1 MTTQFLIQSS
11 DPLLLEKATRIA
23 KEFAEKYLLDE
34 IVGIVFLGGIARGY
48 FDRMADIDIAIFP
61 KKASQIQPPSKF
73 TKIEGIEVQCWWAD
87 YETELT
93 TPWDMSKRWTYSR
106 RQIYYDP
113 QGKIVQLLEEK
124 VPLKPEEKKWLLMS
138 NFVLSEWYFNRLTEL
153 WVERGNTISAHHMF
167 DQGLNYFFE
176 MLFILNNQLV
186 ADMKW
191 RYYCVEKL
199 ARLPNKF
206 QERIKNIMILH
217 AISLEELGRR
227 KEIFIEMWREMLPI
241 IEKEVQLTFDEMEQL
256 V

>member
-1 MTTQFLIQSS
+1 M
-11 DPLLLEKATRIA
+11 LLEKATRIA

-61 KKASQIQPPSKF
+61 KKASQMPPPGKF
-73 TKIEGIEVQCWWAD
+73 IKIEGIEVQCWWAD

-93 TPWDMSKRWTYSR
+93 TPWDMSKRWTYSQ

-153 WVERGNTISAHHMF
+153 WVERGNPISAHHMF
-167 DQGLNYFFE
+167 DQGLNYFLE

-191 RYYCVEKL
+191 RYYCAEKL
-199 ARLPNKF
+199 ARLPDNF
-206 QERIKNIMILH
+206 QERIKEIMLLH
-217 AISLEELGRR
+217 AVSLEELGRR
-227 KEIFIEMWREMLPI
+227 KEIFLKMWREMLPI